1 MESDLP
7 SLWVR
12 VRMMQRGGA
21 SGAARREFPQS
32 WGSLQRTTHPEDPAS
47 SRMFPFFFFFFNN
60 IHLCIWLC
68 WVFLAALGILQP
80 AGSQLQPMGS
90 SSLT

>member
-47 SRMFPFFFFFFNN
+47 SRMFPFFFFF
-60 IHLCIWLC
+60 
-68 WVFLAALGILQP
+68 
-80 AGSQLQPMGS
+80 
-90 SSLT
+90 

>member
-7 SLWVR
+7 SLWVG
-12 VRMMQRGGA
+12 VRMVQRGGA

-47 SRMFPFFFFFFNN
+47 SRMFPFFFFFFKEYSFM
-60 IHLCIWLC
+60 HLAVPGLPCGPWD
-68 WVFLAALGILQP
+68 LAACRLSVAARGI
-80 AGSQLQPMGS
+80 
-90 SSLT
+90 

>member
-7 SLWVR
+7 SLWVG
-12 VRMMQRGGA
+12 VRMVQRGGA

-32 WGSLQRTTHPEDPAS
+32 WGSLQRTTLPEDPAS
-47 SRMFPFFFFFFNN
+47 SRMFPFFFFFLKN
-60 IHLCIWLC
+60 IYLFIWLC
-68 WVFLAALGILQP
+68 RVFLAALGILQP
-80 AGSQLQPMGS
+80 AGSQLQPVES